1 MEKQTTVIKVAI
13 AEDQKLFRAC
23 LVPILNG
30 YDHIEVVSEV
40 SNGAELLAHFKQS
53 GEVPDV
59 VILDL
64 TMPEMN
70 GLETTEV
77 LKREYPDVKI
87 IILTVHNEERHIVK
101 MVGMGVNGYLVK
113 NAEIEEVIKAI
124 ESVIYK
130 GFYFNETTLQAIQSG
145 MSQRRSKA
153 FDPMSPLTQREKEV
167 LELIC
172 KEFTTPEIADKL
184 YLSVRTV
191 DGHRNHLLEKTGAR
205 NTAGLVLYAMRYNIV
220 SFDF

>member
-1 MEKQTTVIKVAI
+1 MTQQQTIRVAI

-23 LVPILNG
+23 LVPILNAYEQISVIG
-30 YDHIEVVSEV
+30 EAA
-40 SNGAELLAHFKQS
+40 NGAELMRFIRDAELP
-53 GEVPDV
+53 PDV

-77 LKREYPDVKI
+77 LKKEYPEIKI

-113 NAEIEEVIKAI
+113 NAEIDEVVKAI
-124 ESVIYK
+124 ESVVTK
-130 GFYFNETTLQAIQSG
+130 GFYFNESTLQAIQSG
-145 MSQRRSKA
+145 MSQRKPKA
-153 FDPMSPLTQREKEV
+153 FDPHSPLTQREKEV
-167 LELIC
+167 LDLIC

-205 NTAGLVLYAMRYNIV
+205 NTAGLVLYALRYNIV
-220 SFDF
+220 QFDF

>member
-1 MEKQTTVIKVAI
+1 MDKLIINVAI

-23 LVPILNG
+23 LVPILNS
-30 YDHIEVVSEV
+30 YNHINVIIEV
-40 SNGAELLAHFKQS
+40 SNGAELMRA
-53 GEVPDV
+53 VRNADVAPDV

-64 TMPEMN
+64 AMPEMN
-70 GLETTEV
+70 GLETTEA
-77 LKREYPDVKI
+77 LKKEFPDVKI

-113 NAEIEEVIKAI
+113 NAEIDEVIKAI
-124 ESVIYK
+124 ESVMFK
-130 GFYFNETTLQAIQSG
+130 GFYFNESTLLSIQNG
-145 MSQRRSKA
+145 MSQRRPKS
-153 FDPMSPLTQREKEV
+153 FDTHSPLTIREKEV

-172 KEFTTPEIADKL
+172 KEFTTPEIAEKL

-205 NTAGLVLYAMRYNIV
+205 NTAGLVLYALRYDIV
-220 SFDF
+220 QFDL

>member
-1 MEKQTTVIKVAI
+1 MDKLIINVAI

-23 LVPILNG
+23 LVPILNS
-30 YDHIEVVSEV
+30 YNHISVIIEV
-40 SNGAELLAHFKQS
+40 SNGAELMRA
-53 GEVPDV
+53 VRNADVAPDV

-64 TMPEMN
+64 AMPEMN
-70 GLETTEV
+70 GLETTEA
-77 LKREYPDVKI
+77 LKKEFPDVKI

-113 NAEIEEVIKAI
+113 NAEIDEVIKAI
-124 ESVIYK
+124 ESVMFK
-130 GFYFNETTLQAIQSG
+130 GFYFNESTLLSIQNG
-145 MSQRRSKA
+145 MSQRRPKS
-153 FDPMSPLTQREKEV
+153 FDTHSPLTIREKEV

-172 KEFTTPEIADKL
+172 KEFTTPEIAEKL

-205 NTAGLVLYAMRYNIV
+205 NTAGLVLYALRYDIV
-220 SFDF
+220 QFDL